1 MPIGVLSSYLFCFSD
16 LSNFFSES
24 SRTGFL
30 AESVSILLENDLF
43 LALKSR

>member
-1 MPIGVLSSYLFCFSD
+1 MQVRRDFSD

-43 LALKSR
+43 LVLKSRQK